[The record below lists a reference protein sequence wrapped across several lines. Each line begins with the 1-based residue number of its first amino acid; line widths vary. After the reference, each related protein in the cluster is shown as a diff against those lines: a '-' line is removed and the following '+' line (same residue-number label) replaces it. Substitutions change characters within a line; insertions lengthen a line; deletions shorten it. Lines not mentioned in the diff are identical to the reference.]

1 MDRGVLGHACRPP
14 GSSAAC
20 IPREASELGLTLTLA
35 AKPIPS
41 ASSAALA
48 VAPPL
53 VLVITRVLVPRVI
66 VPATRSSAGCA
77 PPSRPG
83 DALATSRVEDILA
96 VVPASLSSLCMGSAG
111 ASAATEASRPVPAA
125 TTSSSSSP
133 SSSSA
138 AEAAS
143 SSASAAAFS
152 TCHHASERA
161 KPALSF
167 EICPSRG
174 WQPSMRMYGHAL
186 CRVTKWMVEAGL
198 LAGLMLQLGGR
209 GTDGRRALPRGL
221 GHHLAPVQHVGG
233 RRCCV
238 HRIGGVATP
247 RFVHLALDGS
257 VDGRSLAIWLAPW
270 ASGERAAAIR
280 RLCWWRRPV
289 AVLLAC

>member
-1 MDRGVLGHACRPP
+1 MPP
-14 GSSAAC
+14 
-20 IPREASELGLTLTLA
+20 
-35 AKPIPS
+35 
-41 ASSAALA
+41 
-48 VAPPL
+48 
-53 VLVITRVLVPRVI
+53 
-66 VPATRSSAGCA
+66 
-77 PPSRPG
+77 
-83 DALATSRVEDILA
+83 
-96 VVPASLSSLCMGSAG
+96 PASK
-111 ASAATEASRPVPAA
+111 TF
-125 TTSSSSSP
+125 SP
-133 SSSSA
+133 SSPPPSPPCAWA
-138 AEAAS
+138 APAPPPPRKPPAPFPPPPP
-143 SSASAAAFS
+143 APPPLLPLPPPPKPPPPPPPPPLS

-167 EICPSRG
+167 EICPCRG

-247 RFVHLALDGS
+247 RFVHLALDSS

-280 RLCWWRRPV
+280 RLCWWHRPV
-289 AVLLAC
+289 AMLLAC